1 VNALSWAPAVLPQ
14 TSDDT
19 GAQGTA
25 GEPVKR
31 FVSGGCDCAIRIWK

>member
-1 VNALSWAPAVLPQ
+1 MNALSWAPAVLPQ

-19 GAQGTA
+19 GVQGTT

-31 FVSGGCDCAIRIWK
+31 FVSAGCDCLIRIWK